1 MTFLQWLQKH
11 PQRTS
16 GFLIQFFGAVQMVMV
31 PFQVKLDPLTNGV
44 ITAVLGG
51 IVSLL
56 AWTHKNT
63 KDEA

>member
-1 MTFLQWLQKH
+1 
-11 PQRTS
+11 
-16 GFLIQFFGAVQMVMV
+16 MVMV